1 MMFCEGSPGTLG
13 QLNVIES
20 VSPAMSSSL
29 LGEGDSI
36 VSCWGLNIDSSA
48 IVSAML
54 AKSTRV
60 VDWRGIVRSRWRI
73 FCVTVACKKEG
84 GMVIVE

>member
-29 LGEGDSI
+29 LGEGDII
-36 VSCWGLNIDSSA
+36 VNCWGLNIDSSA
-48 IVSAML
+48 IVRAKL
-54 AKSTRV
+54 AKFTRV
-60 VDWRGIVRSRWRI
+60 VEGWMGMVRSRWKI
-73 FCVTVACKKEG
+73 FCVTVAWTRLV
-84 GMVIVE
+84 MM